1 MSPLHRARSASRSKP
16 GLGAVRGS
24 GKPTGPG
31 DESATGSVNFF
42 LVTPLESDAVHPP
55 AFSHGVTSFLWAL
68 WLGGMSVGMSRA
80 TAVVVAAVCGC
91 AIFLFVRIYG
101 EDDPRRP

>member
-1 MSPLHRARSASRSKP
+1 M
-16 GLGAVRGS
+16 
-24 GKPTGPG
+24 GPG

-42 LVTPLESDAVHPP
+42 SSTVSTPAAAAECRAMHLP
-55 AFSHGVTSFLWAL
+55 AFSHGVTSFVWAL
-68 WLGGMSVGMSRA
+68 VLAVFIWAGGMSVGMSRA
-80 TAVVVAAVCGC
+80 TAVVVAAVAGC

>member
-1 MSPLHRARSASRSKP
+1 M
-16 GLGAVRGS
+16 GS
-24 GKPTGPG
+24 G

-42 LVTPLESDAVHPP
+42 PPLQSRPPMRLP

-68 WLGGMSVGMSRA
+68 GLAVFIWLGGMSVGMSRA
-80 TAVVVAAVCGC
+80 TAVVVAAVSGC
-91 AIFLFVRIYG
+91 AIFLYVRIYG

>member
-1 MSPLHRARSASRSKP
+1 M
-16 GLGAVRGS
+16 GS
-24 GKPTGPG
+24 G
-31 DESATGSVNFF
+31 DESATGSVIF
-42 LVTPLESDAVHPP
+42 LCASRIEDGMRLP

-68 WLGGMSVGMSRA
+68 GLAVFIWLGGMSVGMSRA
-80 TAVVVAAVCGC
+80 TAVVVAAVSGC

>member
-1 MSPLHRARSASRSKP
+1 M
-16 GLGAVRGS
+16 GS
-24 GKPTGPG
+24 G

-42 LVTPLESDAVHPP
+42 LCGSSVPGAQPGAFDPGPLYNRPPMRLP

-68 WLGGMSVGMSRA
+68 GLAVFIWLGGMSVGMSRA
-80 TAVVVAAVCGC
+80 TAVVVAAVAGC